1 MQNKKDM
8 KKLEVTSTA
17 FFYIVKELQ
26 AEVVGGY
33 INNLQLVNHEDNNLI
48 KIKIHK
54 TKTKELIVSPNIL
67 FLTELAYPVNP
78 ESGGLIKFLKKKL
91 YNQKIQEIKQ
101 DKNNRVVY
109 FKLDDY
115 YLIFEF
121 FSASNII
128 LADLEFKII
137 TSKQKEEWK
146 DRIIKKNEKY
156 SFPQGKEITEKT
168 QKELL
173 EDIKDKNLKATIS
186 YFVKEYNIYSGY
198 INQEK
203 TQKEIVEKTKEL
215 YDLRRPSL
223 ALEKGKNEDESLVLV
238 AEGKEKQN
246 SFGFFKIISE
256 YFAEKLKTEETKIEK
271 KSKNKQTSILDSQIK
286 TRKEYEKI
294 ASNLQIEGEK
304 IYEYFQIIEKVN
316 EQIRLARDKKIG
328 PEEIIKKLNDYF
340 SKNHK
345 ELHVKSID
353 TKERSYVL
361 EIKEN

>member
-1 MQNKKDM
+1 M
-8 KKLEVTSTA
+8 KKLEVTSAA
-17 FFYIVKELQ
+17 FFYITKELQ
-26 AEVVGGY
+26 AEITGGY
-33 INNLQLVNHEDNNLI
+33 INNLQLVDHEDNNLI

-54 TKTKELIVSPNIL
+54 TKTKELVVSPQIL
-67 FLTELAYPVNP
+67 FLTELTYPVNP
-78 ESGGLIKFLKKKL
+78 EGGGLIKFLKKKL
-91 YNQKIQEIKQ
+91 YNQRIQEIRQ
-101 DKNNRVVY
+101 DKNNRVIY
-109 FKLDDY
+109 LKLDDY

-121 FSASNII
+121 FSNSNII
-128 LADLEFKII
+128 LTDLELKII

-156 SFPQGKEITEKT
+156 TFPQGKEIFEKT

-173 EDIKDKNLKATIS
+173 EEIKDKDLKATIS
-186 YFVKEYNIYSGY
+186 YFVKDYNIYPGY

-203 TQKEIVEKTKEL
+203 TQKDIVKKIKEL
-215 YDLRRPSL
+215 YDLKNPSL
-223 ALEKGKNEDESLVLV
+223 VLEKGKTEDELLVLV
-238 AEGKEKQN
+238 AKGKEKQDP
-246 SFGFFKIISE
+246 FDFFKIISE
-256 YFAEKLKTEETKIEK
+256 NFAEKLKTEETKIEK

-345 ELHVKSID
+345 ELHIKSID

>member
-1 MQNKKDM
+1 M
-8 KKLEVTSTA
+8 KKLEVTSAA

-26 AEVVGGY
+26 AEVAGGY
-33 INNLQLVNHEDNNLI
+33 INNIQLVNHEDNNLI

-54 TKTKELIVSPNIL
+54 TKTKELIVSPQIL
-67 FLTELAYPVNP
+67 FLTELAYLVNP

-101 DKNNRVVY
+101 NKNNRVVY

-121 FSASNII
+121 FSNSNII
-128 LADLEFKII
+128 LTDLEFKII

-156 SFPQGKEITEKT
+156 FFPKGKDLSEKT

-173 EDIKDKNLKATIS
+173 EEIKDKDLKATIS

-198 INQEK
+198 INKEK
-203 TQKEIVEKTKEL
+203 TQKDIIKKIKEL
-215 YDLRRPSL
+215 YDYKNPIF
-223 ALEKGKNEDESLVLV
+223 ALENGNTENELLVLV

-246 SFGFFKIISE
+246 AFEFFKIISE
-256 YFAEKLKTEETKIEK
+256 TIAEKLKTEETKTEI
-271 KSKNKQTSILDSQIK
+271 KSKNKNVSIFDSQIK

-294 ASNLQIEGEK
+294 ASELQLEGEK

-316 EQIRLARDKKIG
+316 EQIRLAREKKVA

-340 SKNHK
+340 SKNQK
-345 ELHVKSID
+345 ELSIKSID

-361 EIKEN
+361 EIKD